1 MSVQKSFVTDKI
13 QNMPPSGIRKFFDV
27 AKEMKDVVSLGVGE
41 PDFET
46 PWNVREEAIYHLE
59 HGRTAY
65 TSNAGSIELRKE
77 IGRYMQRK
85 YDLTYSYDDQILV
98 TVGASEG
105 IDLAMRAVL
114 DPGDEVLV
122 VEPCYVSYRPCV
134 TLAGGVPVSIATKAE
149 NDFRLTPEE
158 LLAAITPKTKALLLS
173 YPNNPTGTIMG
184 KSDLEKIAAVL
195 REKNILVISDEI
207 YAELTYAEE
216 RHTSIAALAGMY
228 EKTLVLNG
236 FSKAYAMTGWR
247 LGYAC
252 GPVDVIAAMT
262 KIHQYVIM
270 CASTNAQHAGVEA
283 LRNNDNSVEEMRKA
297 YDARR
302 RLLVHGFRAMGM
314 DVFEP
319 LGAFYVFPSIAVSG
333 LQTEEF
339 CTRMLFEE
347 KVAVVPGNAFGDCGA
362 GFVRCSYAYS
372 LEDLRIALGRIE
384 TFLEKLEKGR

>member
-1 MSVQKSFVTDKI
+1 MMPHKSFVTDKI
-13 QNMPPSGIRKFFDV
+13 NHMPPSGIRKFFDV
-27 AKEMKDVVSLGVGE
+27 AKEMQGVVSLGVGE

-65 TSNAGSIELRKE
+65 TSNAGTIELRKE
-77 IGRYMQRK
+77 ISHYMNRK
-85 YDLTYSYDDQILV
+85 YGLEYDYTKQILV

-134 TLAGGVPVSIATKAE
+134 ELAGGVAVGISTRAE
-149 NDFRLTPEE
+149 NDFRLTPED
-158 LLAAITPKTKALLLS
+158 LLAAITPQTKALLIS
-173 YPNNPTGTIMG
+173 YPNNPTGAIME
-184 KSDLEKIAAVL
+184 KADLEKIAAIL
-195 REKNILVISDEI
+195 REKDILVISDEI
-207 YAELTYAEE
+207 YAELTYAENP
-216 RHTSIAALAGMY
+216 HVSIASLSGMY

-236 FSKAYAMTGWR
+236 FSKAHAMTGWR

-252 GPVDVIAAMT
+252 GPADIIGAMT

-270 CASTNAQHAGVEA
+270 CAATNAQHAGVEA

-302 RLLVHGFRAMGM
+302 RFLVHGFRSIGM

-333 LQTEEF
+333 LQTEDF
-339 CTRMLFEE
+339 CTRMLFEG
-347 KVAVVPGNAFGDCGA
+347 KVAVVPGNAFGACGE
-362 GFVRCSYAYS
+362 GFIRCSYAYS
-372 LEDLRIALGRIE
+372 LDDLKAALERIE
-384 TFLEKLEKGR
+384 DFLAKLKA

>member
-1 MSVQKSFVTDKI
+1 MSFVTKTI
-13 QNMPPSGIRKFFDV
+13 QDMPPSGIRKFFDV

-59 HGRTAY
+59 RGRTAY
-65 TSNAGSIELRKE
+65 TSNAGSPELRKE
-77 IGRYMQRK
+77 IGKYMKRK
-85 YDLTYSYDDQILV
+85 YALEYDPMKQVLV

-105 IDLAMRAVL
+105 IDLAMRAVV
-114 DPGDEVLV
+114 DSGDEVLI

-134 TLAGGVPVSIATKAE
+134 TLAGGVPVGIATKAE
-149 NDFRLTPEE
+149 NDFRLTAEE
-158 LLAAITPKTKALLLS
+158 LTAAITPKTKALLIS
-173 YPNNPTGTIMG
+173 YPNNPTGAIME

-195 REKNILVISDEI
+195 RDKNILVISDEI
-207 YAELTYAEE
+207 YAELTYAEN
-216 RHTSIAALAGMY
+216 RHVSIATLPGMY
-228 EKTLVLNG
+228 DKTLVLNG

-252 GPVDVIAAMT
+252 GPADLIAAMT

-270 CASTNAQHAGVEA
+270 CAATNAQHAAVEA
-283 LRNNDNSVEEMRKA
+283 LQNNDNSVEEMRKA

-302 RLLVHGFRAMGM
+302 RFLVHGFRAMGM

-319 LGAFYVFPSIAVSG
+319 LGAFYVFPSIQKSG
-333 LQTEEF
+333 LQTVEF
-339 CTRMLFEE
+339 CNRMLFEG
-347 KVAVVPGNAFGDCGA
+347 KVAVVPGNAFGACGE
-362 GFVRCSYAYS
+362 GFIRCSYAYS

-384 TFLEKLEKGR
+384 AFVSALA